1 MYIKY
6 CSICLEKI
14 NKCERNITLTECNHT
29 FHKKCLK
36 QWLNK
41 NNTCPNCRI
50 PLSLPKKCDNLNQKC
65 NTFIDFNNRSYNYC
79 CNNIKNFV
87 SCNHLFSVIYFIILL
102 ISSIFILF
110 ALIVFLPLICGIIII
125 LLINIFVDI
134 NIKNTNLYIIYLIGF
149 TYILITSS
157 SCYCYCYKYTHINR
171 RQIHVSI

>member
-14 NKCERNITLTECNHT
+14 NKCERHITLTECNHT

-50 PLSLPKKCDNLNQKC
+50 PVSLPKKCDNLNKKC
-65 NTFIDFNNRSYNYC
+65 NTLIYFNNRSYNYC

-110 ALIVFLPLICGIIII
+110 ALHL
-125 LLINIFVDI
+125 
-134 NIKNTNLYIIYLIGF
+134 
-149 TYILITSS
+149 
-157 SCYCYCYKYTHINR
+157 
-171 RQIHVSI
+171 